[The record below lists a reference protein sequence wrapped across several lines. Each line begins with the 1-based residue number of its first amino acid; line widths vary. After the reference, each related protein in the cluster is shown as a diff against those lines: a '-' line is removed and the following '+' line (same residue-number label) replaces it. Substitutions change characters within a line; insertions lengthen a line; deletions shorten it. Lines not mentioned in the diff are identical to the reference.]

1 MPLATATRGVDRKDT
16 ERFTSPPLR
25 YPLPCPICG
34 RLGYH
39 GLEAAHRSATSR
51 ILKTMEHTIGPI
63 NELFSAVM
71 ATLGEHV
78 PRDLTWP
85 MLVLMLSIATAI
97 WFIRDGWGAKDADGR
112 VSQQSLIPFLLPKE
126 IYTHTSAKVDVG
138 LYIVERFLH
147 PLWAA
152 TFLVTVAPATESSV
166 ISTLNA
172 LWGSGPA
179 LTSHWGWMLLYSLL
193 TLLVYDFLFYVIHY
207 CEHKVPVL
215 WAIHKIHH
223 SAEVLTPLTRYREHI
238 IEGPIYAIGAALA
251 YGFAGGLFGW
261 LFAGS
266 IVPATLFNIG
276 FFAVLFGFNG
286 AFRHYHVAFHY
297 PRGLSRWLQSPVM
310 HHIHHSYLEEHLDTN
325 LAAVTSLWD
334 RLFGTLYIPEKDEYT
349 PWGLGPATQ
358 SQYRSLT
365 QNITGPFRDW
375 ALMLK
380 ARSKG
385 NQTMRHE

>member
-1 MPLATATRGVDRKDT
+1 
-16 ERFTSPPLR
+16 
-25 YPLPCPICG
+25 
-34 RLGYH
+34 
-39 GLEAAHRSATSR
+39 
-51 ILKTMEHTIGPI
+51 MEHTIGPI
-63 NELFSAVM
+63 NELLSAVM
-71 ATLGEHV
+71 AILGEHV

-85 MLVLMLSIATAI
+85 MLMVMLAIATAI
-97 WFIRDGWGAKDADGR
+97 WLIRDGWGAKGVNGR
-112 VSQQSLIPFLLPKE
+112 VSHQSLIPFLLPKE

-138 LYIVERFLH
+138 LYVVERFLH
-147 PLWAA
+147 PLWAG

-172 LWGSGPA
+172 LGGSGPA

-385 NQTMRHE
+385 NQAMRHE